1 MKAFEE
7 LRIWKEAQDVALA
20 IYKLLK
26 EILDLISQEQ
36 PELGFKLYLTS
47 ASQANSINCNK
58 EKVDPNNLL
67 FKYDSLEEL
76 INSRHNVITPRISVP
91 PASKSKHIKY

>member
-1 MKAFEE
+1 MKEIIESLDISKIENDDIFYKLTAN
-7 LRIWKEAQDVALA
+7 

-58 EKVDPNNLL
+58 EKFQN
-67 FKYDSLEEL
+67 
-76 INSRHNVITPRISVP
+76 
-91 PASKSKHIKY
+91 